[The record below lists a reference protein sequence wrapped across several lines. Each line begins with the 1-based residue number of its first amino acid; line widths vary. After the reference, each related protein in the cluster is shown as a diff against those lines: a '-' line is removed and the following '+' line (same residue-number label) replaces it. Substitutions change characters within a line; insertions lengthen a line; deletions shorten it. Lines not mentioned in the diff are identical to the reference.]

1 MSPVAAKGRSGTPA
15 WERDLRSLVKREH
28 GFGWSLSEQSG
39 KAKLTHRYPDGLRS
53 SVTLNL
59 PWRSSSATSVLAQ
72 IKAIRERMEESQLGL
87 QEAAVFTEEPSLEP
101 SNQSCSIDWPSIVR
115 AFQKHK
121 TSDTGALK
129 PGTWEEMYAPV
140 MRQVDEVLN
149 QRPLPRDG
157 PALLAKLRDAFGGE
171 PGSSGRRHRIQY
183 AAQLLVF
190 AVSRAGAD
198 RRWAPPQDLS
208 ALIGKRLQQKR
219 DSTPI
224 TDPQLIRLLAG
235 IPDERWRLLVE
246 LLACFGLRPVEA
258 KHCRPT
264 VDGKLN
270 VTYVKRTSRGST
282 KPRKVSGLDPIGL
295 PNLSASVLERL
306 ACGRPELPPMGNSD
320 GVSANALTTYLNRRA
335 IWHQLREEAEAAGEH
350 LTTYSFRHGFA
361 LRAHQAAGLSPR
373 TTAALMGH
381 SLQTH
386 STTYGQWTDEQ
397 TLDLAVNQARQ
408 RLDDRQTQSSS
419 LA

>member
-1 MSPVAAKGRSGTPA
+1 MSPVAAKGRSGTTA

-258 KHCRPT
+258 KYCRPT

-320 GVSANALTTYLNRRA
+320 GVSASALTIYLNRRA
-335 IWHQLREEAEAAGEH
+335 VWRQLREEAEAAGEH

-408 RLDDRQTQSSS
+408 RLDDLQTQSSS

>member
-1 MSPVAAKGRSGTPA
+1 MSPVAAKGRSGKPA
-15 WERDLRSLVKREH
+15 WERDLRSIVKREH

-39 KAKLTHRYPDGLRS
+39 KVKLTRRFPDGVRS

-59 PWRSSSATSVLAQ
+59 PWRSDSATSVLAQ
-72 IKAIRERMEESQLGL
+72 IKAIRGRMEESQLGL
-87 QEAAVFTEEPSLEP
+87 KDAAVFADEPELEP
-101 SNQSCSIDWPSIVR
+101 ANRPCSIDWPSIIR

-121 TSDTGALK
+121 TSDTGAVK
-129 PGTWEEMYAPV
+129 RGTWEEMYVPV

-157 PALLAKLRDAFGGE
+157 PALLAKLRDVFGGE

-198 RRWAPPQDLS
+198 KRWAPPEDLS
-208 ALIGKRLQQKR
+208 ALIGKRLHRKR

-224 TDPQLIRLLAG
+224 TDSQLLRLLAG
-235 IPDERWRLLVE
+235 IPDDRWRLLVE

-264 VDGKLN
+264 ADGKLQ
-270 VTYVKRTSRGST
+270 VSYVKRTSRGST
-282 KPRKVSGLDPIGL
+282 KPRRVSGLDPIGL
-295 PNLSASVLERL
+295 PDLSASVLERL
-306 ACGRPELPPMGNSD
+306 ACGIPGLPPMGNSD
-320 GVSANALTTYLNRRA
+320 GVSANALAIYLNRRE
-335 IWHQLREEAEAAGEH
+335 IWRQLREEAAAAGEH
-350 LTTYSFRHGFA
+350 LTPYSFRHGFA

-397 TLDLAVNQARQ
+397 TLDLAVKQARQ
-408 RLDDRQTQSSS
+408 RLQSLQAQSVS
-419 LA
+419 LV